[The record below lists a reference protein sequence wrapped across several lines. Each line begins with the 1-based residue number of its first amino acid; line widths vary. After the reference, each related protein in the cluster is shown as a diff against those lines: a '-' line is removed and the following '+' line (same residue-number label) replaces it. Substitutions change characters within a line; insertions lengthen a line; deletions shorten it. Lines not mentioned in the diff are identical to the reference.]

1 MNQSDGTGIFDYVT
15 VENIIPKDLC
25 ETVIK
30 YIEHRKEWSQ
40 HKWYSNDTNSRYS
53 KETKELDIL
62 YSDEITNSMLTTC
75 IYTSINKYMAHI
87 GSSHNFIKTFTPIRF
102 NRYAEGQIMR
112 KHYDHIH
119 SIFDGERKGIPIL
132 SIVGLLN
139 DDYEGAKMMVRDTE
153 FPMKRGDI
161 IIMPSVFLYPHEIT
175 ECTKGTRYS
184 WVSWAF

>member
-1 MNQSDGTGIFDYVT
+1 MKILDYVT
-15 VENIIPKDLC
+15 IENLIPKDVC

-30 YIEHRKEWSQ
+30 EIEHREEWKP
-40 HKWYSNDTNSRYS
+40 HEWYNNISESRYS
-53 KETKELDIL
+53 EETKELDIL
-62 YSDEITNSMLTTC
+62 ATEANTQEMMTPFILQ
-75 IYTSINKYMAHI
+75 SIEMYMAHI
-87 GSSHNFIKTFTPIRF
+87 ESSNNFIKTFTPIRF

-112 KHYDHIH
+112 RHYDHIH
-119 SIFDGERKGIPIL
+119 DIFDGKHKGIPIL
-132 SIVGLLN
+132 SLVGLLN
-139 DDYEGAKMMVRDTE
+139 DDYEGAKMIVRDTE